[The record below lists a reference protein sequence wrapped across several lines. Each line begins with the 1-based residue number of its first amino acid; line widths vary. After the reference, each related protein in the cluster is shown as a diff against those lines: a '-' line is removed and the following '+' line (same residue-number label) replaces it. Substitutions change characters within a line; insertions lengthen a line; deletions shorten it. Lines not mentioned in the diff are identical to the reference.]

1 MKQIKTIAKIIAMG
15 GLTVALLSVGGCK
28 QQQQMAQQVEQMSG
42 QMTDSQKRLSAL
54 DSEVKKA
61 NFEIQQMK
69 ALVTKLGNVVVDLQ
83 RVEEDRAKAAEAAK
97 AAAAAHAP
105 KGKKPAAK
113 HGPGPKHH

>member
-1 MKQIKTIAKIIAMG
+1 
-15 GLTVALLSVGGCK
+15 
-28 QQQQMAQQVEQMSG
+28 
-42 QMTDSQKRLSAL
+42 
-54 DSEVKKA
+54 
-61 NFEIQQMK
+61 MK

>member
-1 MKQIKTIAKIIAMG
+1 MARKRYTAEQI
-15 GLTVALLSVGGCK
+15 VAILREAERDAN
-28 QQQQMAQQVEQMSG
+28 AQETCRRHGISEQTFYRWRKMYGDLGASQV
-42 QMTDSQKRLSAL
+42 
-54 DSEVKKA
+54 
-61 NFEIQQMK
+61 QQMK